1 MKIFVDVTSSCRSVQ
16 NTGMQRMTRKIF
28 TELSKRASVTPICWN
43 RIGRFY
49 QRLGG
54 VEHKLL
60 TRPFDVSSRPTRRPE
75 IRGENPIAELRRFA
89 FLPRFDFATSLTE
102 NDLFISPDSH
112 HDSRR
117 RYLPGLLARTRVRSL
132 AIFHDAA
139 RLRLSSLYRVRK
151 KRYREYVES
160 LAAFDRVICISREA
174 RDDLHQLWH
183 QFGCRPTSVTIEPW
197 AAEMHGNGQE
207 NESAAGDPLI
217 VCVGSLD
224 PRKNHSVLLLAARD
238 LWREG
243 LDFQLHL
250 IGRGTKFSTRKIMLE
265 IRNLQG
271 EGRPIQWLR
280 HVDDKTLLR
289 EYRNCRFTVY
299 PSLLEGYGLPIVESL
314 LQGKPCVC
322 GGNGALGE
330 VAHGGGCFIVDQTK
344 VEALAHGMRRLLL
357 DQELYGRLCAE
368 ARARKFRSWMDYI
381 DRVLGHMGL
390 NPAVGSIESRGSA
403 FIKSVSHGLD

>member
-1 MKIFVDVTSSCRSVQ
+1 MKIFIDVTSSCTSVQ

-28 TELSKRASVTPICWN
+28 AELSKRAPVAPLYWN

-49 QRLGG
+49 QRLGA
-54 VEHKLL
+54 VEIKLL
-60 TRPFDVSSRPTRRPE
+60 TRPFDINSRPTGRPE

-89 FLPRFDFATSLTE
+89 FLSRFDFARSLTE
-102 NDLFISPDSH
+102 NDVFISPDSH

-117 RYLPGLLARTRVRSL
+117 KHLRGLIRTTRVRSL

-139 RLRLSSLYRVRK
+139 RLRLSSLYGIREQ
-151 KRYREYVES
+151 RYREYIES
-160 LAAFDRVICISREA
+160 LAVFDHVICISQEA

-183 QFGCRPTSVTIEPW
+183 QFGCQPTSVTVEPW
-197 AAEMHGNGQE
+197 PAEMHGNAPE
-207 NESAAGDPLI
+207 NESPTAARLI

-224 PRKNHSVLLLAARD
+224 PRKNHRALLLAARD

-243 LDFQLHL
+243 LEFELHL
-250 IGRGTKFSTRKIMLE
+250 IGRATKFSRRKIMSE
-265 IRNLQG
+265 IRTLQS
-271 EGRPIQWLR
+271 EGRRIRWLR
-280 HVDDKTLLR
+280 HVDDETLLR

-314 LQGKPCVC
+314 LHGKPCVC

-330 VAHGGGCFIVDQTK
+330 VAQGGGCFIVDQTK

-357 DQELYGRLCAE
+357 DRELYARLCAE
-368 ARARKFRSWMDYI
+368 ARARKFRSWTDYI
-381 DRVLGHMGL
+381 ETLLELFQTTARPAPVRTRKFGDRGG
-390 NPAVGSIESRGSA
+390 G
-403 FIKSVSHGLD
+403 F